1 MREKDR
7 FLKISRQKIKFSLR
21 GRLTL
26 VVAVVEICSI
36 AIAYG
41 ITLLLGWLFPELRN
55 VPFVVQLGLFSLGVV
70 VLAMRL
76 LSKIFFDPIKKVNNG
91 MKQIADGHFEVR
103 LDTKSRAL
111 EIQEMMAGFNMMATE
126 LSSTEIL
133 KTDFISNVS
142 HEIKTPINAI
152 EGYST
157 LLQGCD
163 GLTSEQMEYVEK
175 ILFNTNRLSSLVS
188 NILLL
193 SKIENQTIQTITNVY
208 SLDEQI
214 RESIVSLEHAW
225 ESKNI
230 EFDVELE
237 RVDYNGNEA
246 MMRHVWTNLIS
257 NAIKFTPKNST
268 VKIRLVSDNGRTV
281 FTVDDMGQGLS
292 ETASKHL
299 FDKFYQ
305 ADTSHKEEGNG
316 LGLALVKR
324 ILAVEKGEIA
334 AENLDEGGCRFTVI
348 LHGKTTILN
357 KN

>member
-7 FLKISRQKIKFSLR
+7 FLKISKQKIKFSLR

-41 ITLLLGWLFPELRN
+41 ITMLLGWLIPALRN

-76 LSKIFFDPIKKVNNG
+76 LSKIFFDPIKKVNGG
-91 MKQIADGHFEVR
+91 MKHIAEGDFDVR

-152 EGYST
+152 EGYSA

-163 GLTSEQMEYVEK
+163 GLTKEQKEYIDK

-193 SKIENQTIQTITNVY
+193 SKIENQTIQTDTDTY

-214 RESIVSLEHAW
+214 REAIVALEYVW
-225 ESKNI
+225 EPKNI

-237 RVDYNGNEA
+237 KAEYNGNEA
-246 MMRHVWTNLIS
+246 MMRHVWYNLIG
-257 NAIKFTPKNST
+257 NAVKFSPKNSI
-268 VKIRLVSDNGRTV
+268 VKIRLVHENESFV

-292 ETASKHL
+292 ETAKKHL

-324 ILAVEKGEIA
+324 ILSVEKGEIF
-334 AENLDEGGCRFTVI
+334 AENLKDGGCRFTVI
-348 LHGKTTILN
+348 LPQKT
-357 KN
+357 